1 MLVRKCKYGL
11 IAVEICNT
19 NSQQEG
25 AVWFLSHCGGALMNM
40 HIYAFSDLEH
50 DIFCYKIIKKKIWNT
65 MCVRG
70 GHKALGGRLAI
81 LREKIK
87 LKNIPR
93 RVFEKLSIK

>member
-1 MLVRKCKYGL
+1 
-11 IAVEICNT
+11 
-19 NSQQEG
+19 
-25 AVWFLSHCGGALMNM
+25 
-40 HIYAFSDLEH
+40 
-50 DIFCYKIIKKKIWNT
+50 

-81 LREKIK
+81 LREKIE